1 MTRKTPRN
9 PDTGDQAQ
17 AGDQATPAPVPD
29 TEATGDTEATED
41 QATPEPSAVSAEGR
55 EARTDPE
62 PDEGGHKGDP
72 DPGEVL
78 PDPTDS
84 AGGGTESPAADPDT
98 EGTPEASDDD
108 PAGT

>member
-1 MTRKTPRN
+1 MTRKTPRD

-17 AGDQATPAPVPD
+17 DQATPAPVP
-29 TEATGDTEATED
+29 ATGDSEATEATEA
-41 QATPEPSAVSAEGR
+41 QATPEPSAVSSEGR

-62 PDEGGHKGDP
+62 PAEGRHKGDP
-72 DPGEVL
+72 DPDEVI

-98 EGTPEASDDD
+98 EGTPDDD
-108 PAGT
+108 NPAGT